1 MADVQLRPAT
11 LDDVDA
17 LYLIHRAA
25 LGPYVEQTWGP
36 WNENWQAEQF
46 REQFDVSIRQVV
58 EDHGRVIGF
67 LDVIDEEG
75 RTVLA
80 NIRIAPEFQRRGI
93 GTSLIRGVLERAAL
107 RGVPVTLR
115 VLRVNPARMLYERL
129 GFEVVDTSDTHFT
142 MIAHPARGGRPGQ

>member
-25 LGPYVEQTWGP
+25 LGPYVEETWGP

-46 REQFDVSIRQVV
+46 REQFDVSIRQVI
-58 EDHGRVIGF
+58 EEHGRVIGF
-67 LDVIDEEG
+67 LDVVDEEE

-80 NIRIAPEFQRRGI
+80 SIRIAPEFQRRGI
-93 GTSLIRGVLERAAL
+93 GTWLIRGVLERAAL

-115 VLRVNPARMLYERL
+115 VLRVNPARRLYERL
-129 GFEVVDTSDTHFT
+129 GFEVVDTSDTHYT
-142 MIAHPARGGRPGQ
+142 MLVHPERCG